1 MLFNSYIFLFLFLP
15 LCLLAYF
22 LCNRKVGYRAGLVV
36 LSVMSLVFYAYD
48 HIQYLLILVL
58 SILVNWFISRIIIRL
73 EERPSKIILM
83 IGIVANIL
91 PLFYFKYLN
100 FVLFN
105 FNRIVATDFQIE
117 QIILPLGISF
127 YTFQQISYL
136 VDTYRG
142 ETKKYNFL
150 EYTAFV
156 SFFPQLVAG
165 PIVLHKEI
173 IPQFRQIE
181 KKKFNSDSLANGLYV
196 LAVGLF
202 KKVILADTFGE
213 AVAWGFSHVADLSSM
228 DIIIVM
234 LSYTFQ
240 IYFDF
245 SGYSDM
251 AIGIARMFNI
261 DIPRNFNSPYK
272 ATSIREFWDRWH
284 MTLTRFLREY
294 IYFPLGGSRKGRKR
308 TYINIIIIYIV
319 SGIWHGASWTFILW
333 GIVHGIASVL
343 NRIFKKTWE
352 RMHVAFQWL
361 VTFCFLNISWLIFRA
376 DSVSQVFELLKR
388 MIRLDKLEI
397 NRELM
402 WCFSLNEFNYL
413 KGIGFIT
420 GNVAGFWMWAFMAV
434 ALFICLNMTDV
445 AEKKFKPTIGK
456 ALGTAAMLFWSIIS
470 LAGISTFLYF
480 NF

>member
-15 LCLLAYF
+15 LCLLVYF
-22 LCNRKVGYRAGLVV
+22 LCNRKGRYRTGLVV
-36 LSVMSLVFYAYD
+36 LIVMSFGFYAYD
-48 HIQYLLILVL
+48 HIQYLFILVL
-58 SILVNWFISRIIIRL
+58 SVLVNWFISRIIIKL
-73 EERPSKIILM
+73 EGKPAKIFLT

-91 PLFYFKYLN
+91 PLFYFKYLY
-100 FVLFN
+100 FVVFN
-105 FNRIVATDFQIE
+105 FNRIAGTDFSIE
-117 QIILPLGISF
+117 RIILPLGISF

-142 ETKKYNFL
+142 ETKEYNFL

-181 KKKFNSDSLANGLYV
+181 KKKFNFDALANGLYV
-196 LAVGLF
+196 LAAGLF

-213 AVAWGFSHVADLSSM
+213 AVAWGFMRVADLSSM
-228 DIIIVM
+228 EIIIVM

-251 AIGIARMFNI
+251 AVGIAKMFNI
-261 DIPRNFNSPYK
+261 DIPCNFNSPYK
-272 ATSIREFWDRWH
+272 ATSITEFWNRWH

-294 IYFPLGGSRKGRKR
+294 IYFPLGGSKKGRVR
-308 TYINIIIIYIV
+308 TYINVMIIFIV

-333 GIVHGIASVL
+333 GIVHGIANVL
-343 NRIFKKTWE
+343 NRIFKKSWE
-352 RMHVAFQWL
+352 RLHTAFQWMA
-361 VTFCFLNISWLIFRA
+361 TFLFLNITWLIFRA
-376 DSVSQVFELLKR
+376 DSVSQLFELFKR
-388 MIRLDKLEI
+388 MVCLDKLEI

-402 WCFSLNEFNYL
+402 WCFDLKEFSYL
-413 KGIGFIT
+413 KGIGVIT
-420 GNVAGFWMWAFMAV
+420 NNVAGFWMWAFMAA

-456 ALGTAAMLFWSIIS
+456 ALGTAVMFFWSIIS